1 MSDIVNERVDAAQQ
15 ELQKRA
21 DRLRKIIESK
31 GKNRTKAFDE
41 GAKIVA
47 EMISGQ
53 SKLIDKL
60 VFKAP
65 KTAIEQMRNLQL
77 ATGNMNQT
85 PAQGIKTTTDAIDS
99 MLEALEQLGR

>member
-1 MSDIVNERVDAAQQ
+1 MTSDIVKKLTDAN
-15 ELQKRA
+15 L
-21 DRLRKIIESK
+21 LTES
-31 GKNRTKAFDE
+31 E

>member
-1 MSDIVNERVDAAQQ
+1 MSDVVNERVDAAQQ

-53 SKLIDKL
+53 SELIDEL

-65 KTAIEQMRNLQL
+65 RTSLEQMRNLQL
-77 ATGNMNQT
+77 VTGGMDKT

-99 MLEALEQLGR
+99 MLAALEQQGR